1 MLSHRVLRYGSGV
14 LHLALLGTS
23 IALAGEGL
31 PYQVVL
37 AGQVALLVAAAAG
50 QPVARY
56 YTLVSWATVQA
67 LANYLR
73 RGVPA
78 GWDPA
83 ATR

>member
-1 MLSHRVLRYGSGV
+1 MQSGPCSDFA
-14 LHLALLGTS
+14 HASSTGAGTS
-23 IALAGEGL
+23 IGLAVDGW
-31 PYQVVL
+31 PYQAVL
-37 AGQVALLVAAAAG
+37 AGQVALIVAAAAG

-78 GWDPA
+78 VWDPA

>member
-1 MLSHRVLRYGSGV
+1 V
-14 LHLALLGTS
+14 LHLVLLGS
-23 IALAGEGL
+23 SVALAADGR
-31 PYQVVL
+31 PYQVAL
-37 AGQVALLVAAAAG
+37 AGQVALVVAAAAG

-78 GWDPA
+78 AWDPA
-83 ATR
+83 VTR

>member
-1 MLSHRVLRYGSGV
+1 V
-14 LHLALLGTS
+14 LHLVLLGTS
-23 IALAGEGL
+23 VALAGEGWS
-31 PYQVVL
+31 YQVAL
-37 AGQVALLVAAAAG
+37 GGQVAVVAAAAAG

-78 GWDPA
+78 AWDPA